1 MSFIFYKSAMK
12 FRVSKLLLQ
21 CCVAIGVCVP
31 IYGGLEGILHSTDS
45 HYQYLSGLL
54 LGIGIAFASTIPKI
68 ERHAA
73 RFQLLTF
80 IVVVGGLA
88 RLYGVIANGWPSPAM
103 CFALCMELVVTPL
116 LCGWQYF
123 VAKSVK

>member
-1 MSFIFYKSAMK
+1 MK
-12 FRVSKLLLQ
+12 LNLSKLLLQ
-21 CCVAIGVCVP
+21 CLVAIGICVP
-31 IYGGLEGILHSTDS
+31 IYGGLDGILHSTDS

-68 ERHAA
+68 EHNTA

-88 RLYGVIANGWPSPAM
+88 RLYGVIMHGWPSPAM
-103 CFALCMELVVTPL
+103 CFALCMELAVTPL
-116 LCGWQYF
+116 LCWWQYR
-123 VAKSVK
+123 VAKFNYLV